1 MNSKIGMISSFMFG
15 LVLATGCE
23 SVALM
28 PRPDVDET
36 LDRRRS
42 EPAPAVGRVDR
53 SRGEVTGRVE
63 RVDEGRREIHVRTE
77 GQNLRVFRYDPR
89 TLVYDRERDLKVG
102 DLRDGDEVTVQ
113 PSGGANDEQYA
124 DVIRILDRRSDARYR
139 R

>member
-1 MNSKIGMISSFMFG
+1 MNSRIWIIVSFTFA
-15 LVLATGCE
+15 LAMVIGCE

-36 LDRRRS
+36 LDRSRS

-53 SRGEVTGRVE
+53 ARGEITGRVE

-89 TLVYDRERDLKVG
+89 TLVYDRERDLRVG

-124 DVIRILDRRSDARYR
+124 DVIRILDRRSDMRYR